1 MVDKNVSECIHHWV
15 IETANGSES
24 KGKCKKCKT
33 ESIFYNS
40 SESQD
45 IRGGW
50 GASMNRLRLSDNKLQ
65 GE

>member
-1 MVDKNVSECIHHWV
+1 MGDKNVSECIHHWV
-15 IETANGSES
+15 IETADGSES

-33 ESIFYNS
+33 ESIFFNS
-40 SESQD
+40 IESLD

-50 GASMNRLRLSDNKLQ
+50 GTPLNSLRLNNNKLQ